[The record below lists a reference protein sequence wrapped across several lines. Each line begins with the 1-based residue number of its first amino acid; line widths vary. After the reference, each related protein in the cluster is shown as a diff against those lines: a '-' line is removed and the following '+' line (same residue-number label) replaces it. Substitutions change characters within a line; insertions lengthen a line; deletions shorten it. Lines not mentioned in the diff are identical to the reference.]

1 MLQVLIVDDHAA
13 VRQSYELLI
22 SRMPGI
28 QVSDAVA
35 TPQEALRL
43 VGEKEPGV
51 VVVDV
56 SLQGEMDG
64 IELLKR
70 LHADRPHL
78 PVIVVSGH
86 DSAAFGGMMVEMGAH
101 SYVEKGDALA
111 FVAALRSLIPADAA
125 QPEPSKRKPE

>member
-13 VRQSYELLI
+13 VRQSYEMLI
-22 SRMPGI
+22 NRMPGI
-28 QVSDAVA
+28 EVLGAVS

-43 VGEKEPGV
+43 VSETEPGV
-51 VVVDV
+51 VVVDI

-64 IELLKR
+64 IDLLKR
-70 LHADRPHL
+70 LHADRPDL

-111 FVAALRSLIPADAA
+111 FMAALRSLAPADS
-125 QPEPSKRKPE
+125 PSDQ